1 MVEFAVELLLEVA
14 VVEGL
19 EGSLEVELGFVPGVV
34 EVDGVEVGL
43 AGSAEWCLMKC
54 PFPAG
59 FSVVV
64 PFSFVP
70 YPALPFSS
78 GAGVG
83 VLLVVVELS
92 YLTGSLAFL
101 NLSFSDWGN
110 VISLIKVNVPKFIIS

>member
-14 VVEGL
+14 VGEGL

-43 AGSAEWCLMKC
+43 AVSAEWCLIKC

-59 FSVVV
+59 FSV
-64 PFSFVP
+64 PFSVVVLP
-70 YPALPFSS
+70 YPPLPLSS
-78 GAGVG
+78 GAGVD
-83 VLLVVVELS
+83 VLLVEVELS

-101 NLSFSDWGN
+101 NLSFSAWGN